1 MRILGFS
8 GGPNAVHERGFEV
21 FPGAMHDSAAVL
33 LRDGEVVAAIEQERL
48 DRLKHSNKGPF
59 DAIRFC
65 LQAAGLGVE
74 GVDRWVFYG
83 EQSCWDRMLRTYYLE
98 HFDMPRL
105 LDARTL
111 LRAVLARELGAE
123 IPAGQP
129 VFVGHHQAHAMSAV
143 AMSGF
148 PESLVLTLDGE
159 GDEIAGTVATARGTR
174 LDLLETISRDRS
186 LGYFYLRVIA
196 FLGFRI
202 FDEYKVMGLAPYG
215 DPGRYQKVFKSLFT
229 LEAEGRYSVAA
240 APAPALFEIAP
251 PRRPGEPITQVHMD
265 VAAALQ
271 GALEEIVFH
280 LLRHYRQATGQRRLC
295 LAGGVAHNCTLNGKI
310 LRSGL
315 FEEVFV
321 QPASH
326 DAGCAL
332 GAALAVHAEE
342 SGFGPGRRLSHVYWG
357 SDPGEAGEVESELLL
372 WERFLDVERVPD
384 VCAAAADLLAQG
396 QVLGWVQGRSEFGP
410 RALGNRSIVAD
421 PRPAGNKDLIN
432 AMVKKREAFRPFAP
446 SVLEERAHELFDLPP
461 GVSQLP
467 FMVFTV
473 SVREEQREILGAV
486 THVDGSARIQTV
498 SRRTNERYWRLIDEF
513 GRRTGVPVLLNTS
526 FNNNAE
532 PIVDSVR
539 DAVVCFLTTQL
550 NALVAGDFVI
560 HKREVSW
567 VDYLKLVPALPR
579 HVEVQETRSYSPE
592 AGWTSHCRIASAT
605 PGRRGQAVSKRV
617 RDLLARVDGRA
628 TLEELLGLE
637 GPFWNEAE
645 KIVEEVLGLWGSRL
659 ISLAPPDEAGGTLP
673 LAREEAARVAEA

>member
-1 MRILGFS
+1 
-8 GGPNAVHERGFEV
+8 
-21 FPGAMHDSAAVL
+21 
-33 LRDGEVVAAIEQERL
+33 VAAIEQERL

-65 LQAAGLGVE
+65 LQSAGLGVD

-98 HFDMPRL
+98 HFDMPHL

-111 LRAVLARELGAE
+111 LRAVLAGELGAE

-129 VFVGHHQAHAMSAV
+129 LFVGHHQAHAMSAV

-186 LGYFYLRVIA
+186 LGYFYLRVIE

-215 DPGRYQKVFKSLFT
+215 DPKRHEKVFKSLFT
-229 LEAEGRYSVAA
+229 LEPEGRYTVAA
-240 APAPALFEIAP
+240 APAQTLFEIAP

-271 GALEEIVFH
+271 SALEEIVFH
-280 LLRHYRQATGQRRLC
+280 LLRHYRRATGQRYLC
-295 LAGGVAHNCTLNGKI
+295 MAGGVAHNCTLNGKI

-315 FEEVFV
+315 FEDVFV

-342 SGFGPGRRLSHVYWG
+342 TGCGPGRRLTHVYWG
-357 SDPGEAGEVESELLL
+357 SDPGAAAEVEAELLL

-384 VCAAAADLLAQG
+384 ACAAAADLLARG
-396 QVLGWVQGRSEFGP
+396 EVLGWVQGRSEFGP

-446 SVLEERAHELFDLPP
+446 SVLEERAHELFDLPA
-461 GVSQLP
+461 GVSSLP

-473 SVREEQREILGAV
+473 DVREEHRELLGAV

-567 VDYLKLVPALPR
+567 AEYLKLVPALPR
-579 HVEVQETRSYSPE
+579 HIEVQETRSYSPE
-592 AGWTSHCRIASAT
+592 GGWTSQCRIASNT
-605 PGRRGQAVSKRV
+605 PGRRGQEVSRLV
-617 RDLLARVDGRA
+617 RDLLVRIDGRA

-637 GPFWNEAE
+637 GPFWNQAE
-645 KIVEEVLGLWGSRL
+645 KVVQEVLGLWSSRL
-659 ISLAPPDEAGGTLP
+659 ISLAPPDPAGGTLP

>member
-1 MRILGFS
+1 MNILGFS
-8 GGPNAVHERGFEV
+8 GGPNAVHERTFEV

-33 LRDGEVVAAIEQERL
+33 LRDGEVAAAIEQERL

-65 LQAAGLGVE
+65 LQAAGLGVD

-83 EQSCWDRMLRTYYLE
+83 EQGYWDRMLRTYFLE
-98 HFDMPRL
+98 HFDMTHL

-111 LRAVLARELGAE
+111 LRSVLARELGAE
-123 IPAGQP
+123 LPAGQP
-129 VFVGHHQAHAMSAV
+129 LFVGHHFAHAMSAV

-148 PESLVLTLDGE
+148 PECLVVTLDGE
-159 GDEIAGTVATARGTR
+159 GDEIAGTVSTARGTHI
-174 LDLLETISRDRS
+174 DLLETISEERS
-186 LGYFYLRVIA
+186 LGYFYLRVIE

-215 DPGRYQKVFKSLFT
+215 DPKRYEEAFRRLYT
-229 LEAEGRYSVAA
+229 LAPEGRYTVAA
-240 APAPALFEIAP
+240 APAQSLFAIAP
-251 PRRPGEPITQVHMD
+251 PRRPWEPITQVHMD

-271 GALEEIVFH
+271 SALEEIVFH
-280 LLRHYRQATGQRRLC
+280 LLRHYRQATGQHRLC

-315 FEEVFV
+315 FEEVFA

-332 GAALAVHAEE
+332 GAALAVHAQET
-342 SGFGPGRRLSHVYWG
+342 GAGGRRLAHVYWG
-357 SDPGEAGEVESELLL
+357 SDLGEAAEVEAELRL
-372 WERFLDVERVPD
+372 WARFLDVERVPD
-384 VCAAAADLLAQG
+384 VCAAAAGLLAQG
-396 QVLGWVQGRSEFGP
+396 LVLGWVQGRSEFGP

-421 PRPAGNKDLIN
+421 PRPASNKDLIN

-446 SVLEERAHELFDLPP
+446 SVLEERAGDLFDLPA
-461 GVSQLP
+461 GISELP

-473 SVREEQREILGAV
+473 DVREDQRELLGAV

-526 FNNNAE
+526 FNNHAE

-550 NALVAGDFVI
+550 NALAVGDFVVR
-560 HKREVSW
+560 KREVSW
-567 VDYLKLVPALPR
+567 ADYLQLVPELPR
-579 HVEVQETRSYSPE
+579 HVEVEETRSYAPE
-592 AGWTSHCRIASAT
+592 TGRTSRCRVASNA
-605 PGRRGQAVSKRV
+605 PGRRGQAVSKAV
-617 RDLLARVDGRA
+617 CDLLARVDGRA
-628 TLEELLGLE
+628 TLADLLGAS
-637 GPFWNEAE
+637 WSEAE
-645 KIVEEVLGLWGSRL
+645 GIVQESLDLWTSRL
-659 ISLAPPDEAGGTLP
+659 ISLSPPGSERVSP
-673 LAREEAARVAEA
+673 RLAEEEAARVAKA

>member
-1 MRILGFS
+1 MNILGFS
-8 GGPNAVHERGFEV
+8 GGPNAVHEKGFEI
-21 FPGAMHDSAAVL
+21 FPGGIHDSAAVL
-33 LRDGEVVAAIEQERL
+33 LRGGEVVAAIEQERL
-48 DRLKHSNKGPF
+48 DRLKHSSKAPF

-65 LQAAGLGVE
+65 LRAAGLGPE
-74 GVDRWVFYG
+74 GVDYWVFYG
-83 EQSCWDRMLRTYYLE
+83 EQSYWDRKLRTYFLE
-98 HFDMPRL
+98 HFDMPHL
-105 LDARTL
+105 VDARTL
-111 LRAVLARELGAE
+111 LRSILARELGAE

-129 VFVGHHQAHAMSAV
+129 LFVGHHLAHAMSAA

-148 PESLVLTLDGE
+148 PESLVVTLDGE
-159 GDEIAGTVATARGTR
+159 GDEIATTVSTTQGTR
-174 LDLLETISRDRS
+174 IELLETLSEEQS
-186 LGYFYLRVIA
+186 LGYFYLRVIE

-215 DPGRYQKVFKSLFT
+215 DPGRYEKVFKSLFT
-229 LEAEGRYSVAA
+229 LEPEGRYSVAA
-240 APAPALFEIAP
+240 APGRSLFEIAP
-251 PRRPGEPITQVHMD
+251 PRRPWEPITQVHMD

-271 GALEEIVFH
+271 HSLEEIVFH
-280 LLRHYRQATGQRRLC
+280 LLRHYRRTTGQRRLC
-295 LAGGVAHNCTLNGKI
+295 MAGGVAHNCTLNGKI

-332 GAALAVHAEE
+332 GAALAVHARET
-342 SGFGPGRRLSHVYWG
+342 GFRPGRRLSHVYWG
-357 SDPGEAGEVESELLL
+357 SDPGEPEDVEAELLL
-372 WERFLDVERVPD
+372 WEHFLDFQRVPD

-396 QVLGWVQGRSEFGP
+396 RVLGWVQGRSEFGP

-421 PRPAGNKDLIN
+421 PRPAANKDLIN

-446 SVLEERAHELFDLPP
+446 SVLEERARELFDLPA
-461 GVSQLP
+461 GVSELP

-473 SVREEQREILGAV
+473 DVREDKRELLGAV

-550 NALVAGDFVI
+550 NALVVGDFVI
-560 HKREVSW
+560 RKRDVSAS
-567 VDYLKLVPALPR
+567 DYLRLVPALPR
-579 HVEVQETRSYSPE
+579 HVEAQEIRSYSPE
-592 AGWTSHCRIASAT
+592 AGWASQCRVASNA
-605 PGRRGQAVSKRV
+605 PGRRGQSVSKAAF
-617 RDLLARVDGRA
+617 DLLARVGGQS
-628 TLEELLGLE
+628 TLGELLAPEGLLWDAAE
-637 GPFWNEAE
+637 G
-645 KIVEEVLGLWGSRL
+645 IVQEILGLWSSRL
-659 ISLAPPDEAGGTLP
+659 ISLAPPAAGRASLR
-673 LAREEAARVAEA
+673 LAKEETARVAGA